1 MKMINV
7 QKVSFFSMSNLI
19 FVSLSC
25 LSCECRKNLF
35 GNDVTSFTDK
45 KDIVPANGCTK
56 LFVGINLAENR
67 IALPWIFSGEK
78 WIRTPPKKY

>member
-35 GNDVTSFTDK
+35 GNDVTSE
-45 KDIVPANGCTK
+45 K
-56 LFVGINLAENR
+56 LHFS
-67 IALPWIFSGEK
+67 IAVKI
-78 WIRTPPKKY
+78 

>member
-35 GNDVTSFTDK
+35 GNDVTTNIDK
-45 KDIVPANGCTK
+45 KDIMPTNGSAK
-56 LFVGINLAENR
+56 PFVGINLAKNR
-67 IALPWIFSGEK
+67 IHDPQIFSTQK
-78 WIRTPPKKY
+78 WT

>member
-1 MKMINV
+1 MINV

-35 GNDVTSFTDK
+35 GNDVTAKTTVFERRLSFLFCK
-45 KDIVPANGCTK
+45 KLLTNA
-56 LFVGINLAENR
+56 
-67 IALPWIFSGEK
+67 
-78 WIRTPPKKY
+78 